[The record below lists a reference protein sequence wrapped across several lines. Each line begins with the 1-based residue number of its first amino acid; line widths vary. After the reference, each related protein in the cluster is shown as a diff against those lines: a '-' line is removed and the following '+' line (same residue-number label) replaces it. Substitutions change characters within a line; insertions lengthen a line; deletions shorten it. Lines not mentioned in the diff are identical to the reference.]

1 MPATMLLGSPFENV
15 WNSSLWAS
23 TQLGMEG
30 KAIYERLASL
40 AALGKNAEEPVWA
53 SRRYIASRLGYQVTQ
68 TTITRRLSVMASLGL
83 VTLRNKRKGL
93 YTVHMLT
100 DEQVEGLEAFLGT
113 REKVSERERD
123 AKLESLAYAEWTW
136 EWDEA
141 DELLAGVGPVSN
153 PCNLNQYT

>member
-15 WNSSLWAS
+15 TNSSLWAS

-83 VTLRNKRKGL
+83 VTLSTQGL
-93 YTVHMLT
+93 LHRVHLLT
-100 DEQVEGLEAFLGT
+100 DEQVEALEASWEHARRSASGSETRSWGSFSPTPSGRGSGT
-113 REKVSERERD
+113 RQTSFSPGSAR
-123 AKLESLAYAEWTW
+123 
-136 EWDEA
+136 
-141 DELLAGVGPVSN
+141 
-153 PCNLNQYT
+153 